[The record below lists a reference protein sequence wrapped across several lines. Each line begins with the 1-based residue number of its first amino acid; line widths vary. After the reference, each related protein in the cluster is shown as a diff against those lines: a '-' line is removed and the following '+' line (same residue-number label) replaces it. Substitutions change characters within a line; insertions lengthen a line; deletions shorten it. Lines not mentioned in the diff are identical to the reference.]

1 MEEGIIKPNS
11 QRHRRYLDARAPK
24 VHENPKKAMF
34 LKGGNSSEIVTTML
48 KEMYMLKKPNA
59 LLLKKRNMTRPFEDV
74 TSLEFLSKMNDA
86 SLFMFGCHSKKRPH
100 NVIIGRMFDY
110 QLLDMI
116 ELGIG
121 DYKSMQSIKSCK
133 VAMGTKPCLLF
144 SGPEFE
150 SEEEMRRL
158 KSLLIDFFQGPVIDN
173 VRLSG
178 LEHVM
183 QFLAVDGKV
192 LLRSYRVVLKKS
204 GTRTPR
210 VELENIGPNADFVV
224 RRTKLAPDDQFKKA
238 CKKPKQA
245 VPKKVKNISTDM
257 FGTKRGRVHMTS
269 QNLQNLQLRKVK
281 ALKKLPAGIV
291 ADMEMEEVQ
300 MDDGEDNVP
309 TKKMKEN
316 EETT

>member
-24 VHENPKKAMF
+24 VHENPKKALF
-34 LKGGNSSEIVTTML
+34 LKGGNSSEIVSTML

-59 LLLKKRNMTRPFEDV
+59 LLLKKRNMTRPFEDI
-74 TSLEFLSKMNDA
+74 TSLEFLSKMNDT
-86 SLFMFGCHSKKRPH
+86 SLFMFGSHSKKRPH
-100 NVIIGRMFDY
+100 NVIIGRMFDF

-116 ELGIG
+116 ELGISN
-121 DYKSMQSIKSCK
+121 YQSLQSVKSSK

-150 SEEEMRRL
+150 SEEDLRRL
-158 KSLLIDFFQGPVIDN
+158 KSLFIDFFQGPVVDN

-178 LEHVM
+178 LEHVI
-183 QFLAVDGKV
+183 QFLAVNGKV

-210 VELENIGPNADFVV
+210 VELENIGPNVDFTI
-224 RRTKLAPDDQFKKA
+224 RRSKLAPDDQFKKA

-245 VPKKVKNISTDM
+245 VPKKVKNVSTDM

-281 ALKKLPAGIV
+281 ALKRLPGEKA
-291 ADMEMEEVQ
+291 ADAESQQE
-300 MDDGEDNVP
+300 DDVP
-309 TKKMKEN
+309 TKKIKEN
-316 EETT
+316 EDT